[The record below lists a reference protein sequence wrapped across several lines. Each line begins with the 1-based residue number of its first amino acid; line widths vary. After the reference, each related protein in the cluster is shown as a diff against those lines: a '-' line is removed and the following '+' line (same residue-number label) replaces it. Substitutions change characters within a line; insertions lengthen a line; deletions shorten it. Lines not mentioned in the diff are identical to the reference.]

1 MTLRKLALWG
11 ACVLAPLASHAQNGE
26 FTKPWDDGNRAIVID
41 PYEGNDKLDWDEIA
55 KDKRVVA
62 IIHRATQGMETD
74 AKYQERKA
82 EALKR
87 GYLWGSYHLGRP
99 GDPIAQAKFYLGFT
113 GPTDNEVIALDIE
126 GTSSRDMSLADAKA
140 FIDYVA
146 QQTGRYPVFYTNHS
160 TTRLITEQARGKATV
175 FSKTPLWYARYL
187 SKVTD
192 FPKGVWT
199 TYALWQFSSEQNC
212 KQTGKCLYNVPGT
225 DRYMDI
231 NVFYGSPEELKARW
245 PFRSPTVEA
254 QN

>member
-1 MTLRKLALWG
+1 MAVRKLALF
-11 ACVLAPLASHAQNGE
+11 AASTAVSFTCLAQSTE
-26 FTKPWDDGNRAIVID
+26 FSKPWEDGNRAIVID
-41 PYEGNDKLDWDEIA
+41 PFDGTDKFNWDDIA

-62 IIHRATQGMETD
+62 IIHRATQGMQTD

-87 GYLWGSYHLGRP
+87 GYLWGSYHLGKP
-99 GDPIAQAKFYLGFT
+99 GDPVEQARLYLDFT
-113 GPTDNEVIALDIE
+113 KPGDNEVIALDIE
-126 GTSSRDMSLADAKA
+126 DTTSHDMSLANAKV
-140 FIDYVA
+140 FINTIA

-160 TTRLITEQARGKATV
+160 TAQTISRQERGKPSV

-187 SKVTD
+187 RTVND

-199 TYALWQFSSEQNC
+199 TYALWQFSSEKNC

-245 PFRSPTVEA
+245 PFRSSVAEA
-254 QN
+254 SH